1 MTEDQVLA
9 ALQLIF
15 TARFPESSH
24 LDEHFVNLP
33 ETAQLLRMRRE
44 EFSGQSLENYY
55 QELASDIL
63 TEVIV
68 QMANGMQHQKAWAFH
83 I

>member
-9 ALQLIF
+9 ALQTIF
-15 TARFPESSH
+15 TAKFPDNSEQAC
-24 LDEHFVNLP
+24 DQFMNLP

-44 EFSGQSLENYY
+44 ETEGSGQNLDNYY

-63 TEVIV
+63 TEVLV
-68 QMANGMQHQKAWAFH
+68 NMANGK
-83 I
+83 